1 MAYEDT
7 DKQFKESANNSITL
21 SVQKQSSQIFFS
33 VVKKPSTISA
43 QIPFHIQEEIMRR
56 LPVKSLVQ
64 FRSVSKRW
72 KSLIDSSEFIAA
84 HSLYS
89 HTQHQHLLVSHLDVS
104 QEEDHVLFCQSYTD
118 DDTFPKHRSDLT
130 LPPLF
135 AQRNFHP
142 RVIGSSHG
150 LLFLYNPAHECT
162 RGMVV
167 IWNPSIRKSIV
178 VDVPANLD
186 GVGVGQSLVYPFLTP
201 ALPQHHHRPIRRHYP
216 PPPPWSAFSV
226 NDLFRWKHE
235 PFTIA
240 TTQSFQSNQ
249 MMFNQF

>member
-1 MAYEDT
+1 
-7 DKQFKESANNSITL
+7 
-21 SVQKQSSQIFFS
+21 
-33 VVKKPSTISA
+33 
-43 QIPFHIQEEIMRR
+43 MRR

-130 LPPLF
+130 LPPPLF

-162 RGMVV
+162 RGWLLFGILLSENQLLLMCLPTQMVLV
-167 IWNPSIRKSIV
+167 LGFV
-178 VDVPANLD
+178 L
-186 GVGVGQSLVYPFLTP
+186 SLVTLRSSRLHNLRITKISIKKIDKSNKRLYGVYVATILQPNT
-201 ALPQHHHRPIRRHYP
+201 
-216 PPPPWSAFSV
+216 FSKTSISRFKK
-226 NDLFRWKHE
+226 NNNNKKK
-235 PFTIA
+235 
-240 TTQSFQSNQ
+240 
-249 MMFNQF
+249 